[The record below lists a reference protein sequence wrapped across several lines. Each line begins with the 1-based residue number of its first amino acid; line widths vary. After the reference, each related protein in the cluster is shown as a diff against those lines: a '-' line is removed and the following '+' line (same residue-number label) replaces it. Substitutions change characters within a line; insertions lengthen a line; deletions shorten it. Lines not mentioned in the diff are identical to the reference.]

1 MIIRKE
7 AQLIYNWNL
16 KGRRAELAPN
26 IEFFDE
32 TLRDGIQGPSI
43 SDPSID
49 DKLRILELEESLGID
64 ALDLGLPGAGP
75 RAVEDVTILA
85 KHIADN
91 GYNITPGCA
100 ARTHINDIKPIV
112 EISQK
117 AGIALEVLAFLG
129 TSPIRQY
136 TENWDL
142 DRLLKLSGEAI

>member
-1 MIIRKE
+1 MIIKKE

-49 DKLRILELEESLGID
+49 DKLKILELEESLGID

-75 RAVEDVTILA
+75 RAVEDVTIL
-85 KHIADN
+85 
-91 GYNITPGCA
+91 
-100 ARTHINDIKPIV
+100 
-112 EISQK
+112 
-117 AGIALEVLAFLG
+117 
-129 TSPIRQY
+129 
-136 TENWDL
+136 
-142 DRLLKLSGEAI
+142 